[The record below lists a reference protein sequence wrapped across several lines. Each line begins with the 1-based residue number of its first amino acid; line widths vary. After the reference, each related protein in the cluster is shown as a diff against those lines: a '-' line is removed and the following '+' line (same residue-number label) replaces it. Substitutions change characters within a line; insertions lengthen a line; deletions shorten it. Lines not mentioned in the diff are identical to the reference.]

1 MVRLPGSTCRTR
13 CAFIPARIFF
23 LMNVPASTDV
33 SLPEADRIATVS
45 LGEDEPMVGRRA
57 AAAAEREE
65 TRMHVPRRRPPG
77 FDVRRA
83 FEEHGGALLG
93 YTVNALRDRPLAED
107 CVQETFLRAWRAREQ
122 FDPRQASERTWLF
135 SIARNVI
142 VDAVRARA
150 RLPLIG
156 DDAELES
163 RATDAIDPLERLRIL
178 EGLAVLSEAHRTAV
192 VAVHLHG
199 RTYQELSDATGVPV
213 ATWRTRTFHALRA
226 LRTHFEER
234 EGPDAHPR

>member
-1 MVRLPGSTCRTR
+1 
-13 CAFIPARIFF
+13 
-23 LMNVPASTDV
+23 
-33 SLPEADRIATVS
+33 
-45 LGEDEPMVGRRA
+45 
-57 AAAAEREE
+57 
-65 TRMHVPRRRPPG
+65 MHVPRRRAVE

-107 CVQETFLRAWRAREQ
+107 CVQETFLRAWRARDR

-142 VDAVRARA
+142 VDALRTRA

-163 RATDAIDPLERLRIL
+163 RAAEAIDPLERLRMV
-178 EGLAVLSEAHRTAV
+178 EALAVLSEAHRTAV

-199 RTYQELSDATGVPV
+199 RSYQELSDATGVPV
-213 ATWRTRTFHALRA
+213 STWRTRTFHALRA
-226 LRTHFEER
+226 LRTHLEGMEE
-234 EGPDAHPR
+234 PDAHSR